1 VSAVPEQPVDRPETG
16 VRGRR
21 AEAAGVE
28 AEAEGLD
35 AGVRAFEAEAEGLDA
50 GELAVEAEAEA
61 EGLDAGE
68 LALALRVLAAAE
80 RLPIEHADALAI
92 QRATASLYK
101 TVKRRRRSE
110 RRGAI
115 RANDEAVTAA
125 TATGA
130 DGRIDDETRGLPLVG
145 RATGES
151 AGTLL
156 RARACYVCKQRY
168 TEVDAFYHQLCPA
181 CATRHRDRRE
191 ARTDLRGRRAL
202 LTGGRAKIGMY
213 IALRLLR
220 DGAHTTITTRFPRDA
235 ARRFAATA
243 DSPEWLER
251 LRIVGIDLRS
261 PAAVEALAESVAERG
276 PLDILINNAAQTV
289 RRSPGAY
296 AALAAAEEAGPWIGA
311 GGPEIVW
318 LGPPGGAHP
327 GVLVGSDR
335 SGGRG
340 SGDGGPNGLSNPNHP
355 SGPSG
360 PSNSNGLSNPNHPSD
375 RNSLS
380 NPNGTSD
387 PNSLSNLNGPN
398 GPNGTNGPS
407 GLSAP
412 AGTSDPNGPSG
423 LSGPA
428 SVHAVTALALT
439 AGSASGVR
447 IAGSTAIDAGGLVP
461 DLEASN
467 SWVARVEEV
476 DPLELLEVQLC
487 NVTAPF
493 ILVSRLRPALAAS
506 RARRKYVVNVS
517 AMEGQFSRGY
527 KGPGHP
533 HTNMAKAA
541 LNMLTRTSAQE
552 MLETDG
558 ILMTSVDTGWITD
571 ERPHP
576 TKMRLADAGF
586 HAPLDLVDGAARV
599 YDPIVRGEAGED
611 VYGCFLKDYEVSAW

>member
-1 VSAVPEQPVDRPETG
+1 MSAIEQEKC
-16 VRGRR
+16 
-21 AEAAGVE
+21 
-28 AEAEGLD
+28 GLEPAD
-35 AGVRAFEAEAEGLDA
+35 
-50 GELAVEAEAEA
+50 LAV
-61 EGLDAGE
+61 
-68 LALALRVLAAAE
+68 ALRVLAAAE
-80 RLPIEHADALAI
+80 RLPIEHPDAVAI

-115 RANDEAVTAA
+115 RENDEAVTGD

-130 DGRIDDETRGLPLVG
+130 DDRIDDETEGLALRS
-145 RATGES
+145 RASGGS
-151 AGTLL
+151 AGRLM

-168 TEVDAFYHQLCPA
+168 CDVDAFYHQLCPA
-181 CATRHRDRRE
+181 CAAGHHAHRE

-220 DGAHTTITTRFPRDA
+220 DGADTTITTRFPRDA
-235 ARRFAATA
+235 ARRFAAID
-243 DSPEWLER
+243 DSPNWLGR
-251 LRIVGIDLRS
+251 LRIVGIDLRD
-261 PAAVEALAESVAERG
+261 PAQVEALAETVAGRG

-289 RRSPGAY
+289 RRSAGAY
-296 AALAAAEEAGPWIGA
+296 RALVAAESDATIDG

-318 LGPPGGAHP
+318 LGPTTATHP
-327 GVLVGSDR
+327 AALGERAGS
-335 SGGRG
+335 STW
-340 SGDGGPNGLSNPNHP
+340 P
-355 SGPSG
+355 SG
-360 PSNSNGLSNPNHPSD
+360 
-375 RNSLS
+375 
-380 NPNGTSD
+380 
-387 PNSLSNLNGPN
+387 
-398 GPNGTNGPS
+398 
-407 GLSAP
+407 
-412 AGTSDPNGPSG
+412 
-423 LSGPA
+423 
-428 SVHAVTALALT
+428 HALTALALT
-439 AGSASGVR
+439 AGSASAAR
-447 IAGSTAIDAGGLVP
+447 IAASTAIDAGGLVP
-461 DLEASN
+461 DLAASN
-467 SWVARVEEV
+467 SWVQRVDEV

-493 ILVSRLRPALAAS
+493 ILVSRLRAALAAS
-506 RARRKYVVNVS
+506 PARRKYVVNVS

-533 HTNMAKAA
+533 HTNMAKAS

-552 MLETDG
+552 LLEKDG

-611 VYGCFLKDYEVSAW
+611 VSGCFLKDYEPAAW